1 MLLRIVFVLEILSAI
16 SCIHCVYGKK
26 IKINIQSISLF
37 LCLLVIMEIVNF
49 YQLKGLFFL
58 CFYIPILIYCK
69 RVFGKTKIQTLINFI
84 IFAVVLTSIEFM
96 SIMMINMF
104 FPDDLTI
111 RNVIQNAAVLSFCIL
126 VLPKCHVDKIQTGVN
141 RRNKTTVMLI
151 IAVTIVIFALILQGK
166 TTDRIK
172 TEVFVLAVPVI
183 LIMLWLLVK
192 WNTSQ
197 SQVESMEKE
206 REMQKA
212 LQEEYDKLLL
222 AVRLRQHEFKN
233 HLAAILSSHYTHKT
247 YEKLVKAQDEYC
259 SRIKLENKYNNLLLI
274 GDKLLAGFLYGK
286 FLEMEEDGIIAEY
299 KVAAQVKEYG
309 MLSYYLIE
317 IIGILL
323 DNAVEAVKKREG
335 DKRIVVCISEDE
347 KWYYLS
353 VRNPFQYV
361 SYGEI
366 AEWFKAGISS
376 KGKTRG
382 LGLYHVK
389 ELCQEWGSR
398 ISCRNRDIQGENWIE
413 FELGIPKADS
423 K

>member
-1 MLLRIVFVLEILSAI
+1 MLLRIVFILEILSAI

-26 IKINIQSISLF
+26 VKISIQSISLF
-37 LCLLVIMEIVNF
+37 LCLLVIMEIVNS
-49 YQLKGLFFL
+49 YQLKGLFSF

-69 RVFGKTKIQTLINFI
+69 KVFGKTRIQTLFNFI
-84 IFAVVLTSIEFM
+84 IFAVILTSIEFI
-96 SIMMINMF
+96 SIIMINIF
-104 FPDDLTI
+104 FLDDLTI
-111 RNVIQNAAVLSFCIL
+111 RNVMQSALVLSFCMLI
-126 VLPKCHVDKIQTGVN
+126 LPKCHIEKIQAGMN
-141 RRNKTTVMLI
+141 RKNKTTVLLM
-151 IAVTIVIFALILQGK
+151 IAVAVIIFALVLQGK
-166 TTDRIK
+166 MTDRIK
-172 TEVFVLAVPVI
+172 TEIFVLAVPVI

-197 SQVESMEKE
+197 NQVESMEKE
-206 REMQKA
+206 REMQKV
-212 LQEEYDKLLL
+212 LQKEYDKLLL

-259 SRIKLENKYNNLLLI
+259 NRITLENKYNNLLLI
-274 GDKLLAGFLYGK
+274 EDKILAGFLYGK
-286 FLEMEEDGIIAEY
+286 FLEMEEDGIIVEY
-299 KVAAQVKEYG
+299 KVAAQVEEYE

-317 IIGILL
+317 MIGILL
-323 DNAVEAVKKREG
+323 DNAVEAVKERES
-335 DKRIVVCISEDE
+335 DKIIAVCISEDE

-353 VRNPFQYV
+353 VRNQFKYV
-361 SYGEI
+361 SYNEI
-366 AEWFKAGISS
+366 AEWFQEGISS
-376 KGKTRG
+376 KGMTRG